1 MPKII
6 FTSRYL
12 RDAPPA
18 QLENYVR
25 YVSTREGVEKVE
37 GSRQNLP
44 ATAQQKDL
52 ARQIVR
58 DIPSAKEML
67 EYADFLLRPTMGN
80 ASEFISCALEQN
92 VDLIGSRENYVDY
105 IANRPRVERLGEHGL
120 FTDAG
125 KAVVLKQ
132 VQEEASAHK
141 GPVWT
146 HVISLRREDA
156 ARLGY
161 DSAAQWMAL
170 LRSKRAMLC
179 RHMKIASASLRWY
192 AAFHNEWHHPHV
204 HLMVYSAKD
213 NDGYLT
219 EKSIEAMRSEL
230 AHDIFRQDFAH
241 IYEKQNQSRA
251 DLKKGAADT
260 VQEMMDALRRSTVAS
275 TEIEKMMV
283 RLSERLQNT
292 GGKKVYGYL
301 KRDVKNLVDRIV
313 DELAKEEKVDALYRA
328 WGKWQDEILLT
339 YRNSMPPLP
348 PLSAQP
354 QFKSL
359 KNMVIAEAARL
370 GSGQFLFEDEA
381 WQEERESLFPDGAEL
396 PVGEGNAGQFPEDV
410 PDWFPEDIPDW
421 FPEDAHEQFPGNAPD
436 WPMEDADRTE
446 ASGGRAE
453 ERGSPG
459 EDGGSPN
466 FYAEWTKNY
475 KLARQYLYGSGNAV
489 QDFAQARAL
498 FWQEAEAGNALAMH
512 DLGRMCADGLGGD
525 ADQDAAQEWYAKA
538 LQAFHGAEKEAR
550 ERKRPYLQY
559 RIGKMYAAGLG
570 AGQDYGTAAGW
581 LSQAA
586 AAGHKYAQYSLAGLY
601 HRGQG
606 VAQDDT
612 EAFRLY
618 GCSAEQGNPYADF
631 ELAKM
636 YRDGIGTSKDSSQA
650 EICFQNAF
658 SGFLHL
664 EEKSGDDKLQYR
676 LGQMLHTGTGTDKDD
691 AAAADYWE
699 RAAKLGN
706 VHAQYA
712 LGKLWLE
719 NGSGNTAQAVRWIT
733 KAAEAGNAAAQYTLG
748 KLCLSGEAVE
758 KDAARAAE
766 LFTLSAGQGND
777 YAAYRLG
784 RLHLSGE
791 DLPRDER
798 EAVHWLT
805 FSAERGNPYA
815 QYALGK
821 LYLSGEDIPKD
832 LEKAVHWL
840 GQFAGQGNQYA
851 QYALGKL
858 YLSGEDIPKDLEKA
872 ISWLEQSAGQGNQ
885 YAQYA
890 LGKLYLCGK
899 DISRDREKAAV
910 YLQAA
915 AEQGNIYAAF
925 LLEHMD
931 AFRDPDLFLAATRLM
946 HRLEK
951 LLSEDVHRAAGGSP
965 FHIDRK
971 RRRRLSEK
979 KQAQGH
985 KRDDRE
991 PVQQQI

>member
-6 FTSRYL
+6 LTSRYL

-44 ATAQQKDL
+44 ATVQQKDL

-58 DIPSAKEML
+58 DIPSAKEIL
-67 EYADFLLRPTMGN
+67 EYTDFLLRPTMGN

-132 VQEEASAHK
+132 VQEEAAAHK

-179 RHMKIASASLRWY
+179 KHMKIDSANLRWY
-192 AAFHNEWHHPHV
+192 AAFHNEGHHPHV

-241 IYEKQNQSRA
+241 IYEKQNQTRT
-251 DLKKGAADT
+251 DLKKGAADV
-260 VQEMMDALRRSTVAS
+260 VQEMMDALRRSAVAS
-275 TEIEKMMV
+275 AEIEKMMV
-283 RLSERLQNT
+283 RLAERLQNT

-328 WGKWQDEILLT
+328 WGKWQDELLST
-339 YRNSMPPLP
+339 YRNSAPPLP
-348 PLSAQP
+348 PLSTQP

-359 KNMVIAEAARL
+359 KNMVIAEAVRL
-370 GSGQFLFEDEA
+370 GSDQFFFEDGA
-381 WQEERESLFPDGAEL
+381 WQEQEERESLFPDGVEL
-396 PVGEGNAGQFPEDV
+396 PDGEGTAGQFPEDAPEPFPKDV
-410 PDWFPEDIPDW
+410 PDW
-421 FPEDAHEQFPGNAPD
+421 H
-436 WPMEDADRTE
+436 MEDAN
-446 ASGGRAE
+446 RAE
-453 ERGSPG
+453 ESDNRAAERESPKD
-459 EDGGSPN
+459 DGGSLT
-466 FYAEWTKNY
+466 FYAEWNKNY
-475 KLARQYLYGSGNAV
+475 KQARRYLYGSGNVV
-489 QDFAQARAL
+489 QDFVQARSL
-498 FWQEAEAGNALAMH
+498 FRQEAEAGNALAMH
-512 DLGRMCADGLGGD
+512 DLGRMCADGLGQD

-538 LQAFHGAEKEAR
+538 LEAFHGAEKETK

-570 AGQDYGTAAGW
+570 TGQDYGTAAGW

-586 AAGHKYAQYSLAGLY
+586 AAGHKYAQYTLAGLY

-606 VAQDDT
+606 VAQDEA

-618 GCSAEQGNPYADF
+618 GCSAEQGNPYADY

-636 YRDGIGTSKDSSQA
+636 YRDGIGTQTDSSRA
-650 EICFQNAF
+650 DTSFQNAF
-658 SGFLHL
+658 SGFVYL
-664 EEKSGDDKLQYR
+664 EEKSGDDRLQYR
-676 LGQMLHTGTGTDKDD
+676 LGQMLHTGTGTERDD
-691 AAAADYWE
+691 NAAAAYWE

-719 NGSGNTAQAVRWIT
+719 TGEGNTAQAVRWIT
-733 KAAEAGNAAAQYTLG
+733 KAAETGNAAAQYTLG
-748 KLCLSGEAVE
+748 KLCLFGEVVE
-758 KDAARAAE
+758 RDAARAVE

-784 RLHLSGE
+784 RLYLSGD
-791 DLPRDER
+791 DLLRDER
-798 EAVHWLT
+798 EAARWLEQ
-805 FSAERGNPYA
+805 SANQGNQYA

-821 LYLSGEDIPKD
+821 LYLSGADIPKD
-832 LEKAVHWL
+832 VERAVCWLEQSAN
-840 GQFAGQGNQYA
+840 QGNQYA

-858 YLSGEDIPKDLEKA
+858 YLSGEDIPKDVEIA
-872 ISWLEQSAGQGNQ
+872 VHWLEQSADQGNQ

-899 DISRDREKAAV
+899 DIPRDREKAAV

-931 AFRDPDLFLAATRLM
+931 SFRDPDLFLAATRLM
-946 HRLEK
+946 HLLEK
-951 LLSEDVHRAAGGSP
+951 LLREDVQRAAGGSP

-991 PVQQQI
+991 PMQQQG

>member
-44 ATAQQKDL
+44 STAQQKDL
-52 ARQIVR
+52 IRQIVR
-58 DIPSAKEML
+58 DFPSAKEML
-67 EYADFLLRPTMGN
+67 EYTDFLLRPTMGN
-80 ASEFISCALEQN
+80 ASEFISCVLEQN

-132 VQEEASAHK
+132 VQEEAAAHK

-179 RHMKIASASLRWY
+179 KHMKIDSANLRWY
-192 AAFHNEWHHPHV
+192 AAFHNEGHHPHV

-219 EKSIEAMRSEL
+219 ERSIEAMRSEL

-241 IYEKQNQSRA
+241 IYEKQNQART
-251 DLKKGAADT
+251 DLKKGAADA
-260 VQEMMDALRRSTVAS
+260 VREMMDALRRSTAAS
-275 TEIEKMMV
+275 AEIEKMMV
-283 RLSERLQNT
+283 RLAERLQNT

-313 DELAKEEKVDALYRA
+313 DELAKEEKVDALYRT
-328 WGKWQDEILLT
+328 WGKWQDEILST
-339 YRNSMPPLP
+339 YQNSAPPLP
-348 PLSAQP
+348 PLSTQP

-359 KNMVIAEAARL
+359 KNMVIAEAVRL
-370 GSGQFLFEDEA
+370 GSGRFLFEDEA
-381 WQEERESLFPDGAEL
+381 WQEEGESLFPDGAEL
-396 PVGEGNAGQFPEDV
+396 SDGESIAGQFPEDA
-410 PDWFPEDIPDW
+410 PDWFPEDT
-421 FPEDAHEQFPGNAPD
+421 HEQFLGNVLD

-446 ASGGRAE
+446 ES
-453 ERGSPG
+453 
-459 EDGGSPN
+459 GGSPV
-466 FYAEWTKNY
+466 FYAEWTKDY

-489 QDFAQARAL
+489 QDFAKARSL

-512 DLGRMCADGLGGD
+512 DLGRMCADGLGQD

-538 LQAFHGAEKEAR
+538 LEAFHGAEKKAK
-550 ERKRPYLQY
+550 ERKRPYMQY

-570 AGQDYGTAAGW
+570 TGQDYGAAARWLAQAAG
-581 LSQAA
+581 
-586 AAGHKYAQYSLAGLY
+586 AGHKYAQYSLAGLY
-601 HRGQG
+601 RRGQG
-606 VAQDDT
+606 VAQDDVQ
-612 EAFRLY
+612 AFLLY
-618 GCSAEQGNPYADF
+618 GRSAEKGNPYADH

-636 YRDGIGTSKDSSQA
+636 YRDGIGTQKDGTQA
-650 EICFQNAF
+650 GAHFQDAF
-658 SGFLHL
+658 DGFLHL
-664 EEKSGDDKLQYR
+664 EEKSGDDRLQYR
-676 LGQMLHTGTGTDKDD
+676 LGQMLYTGTGTEKDD

-719 NGSGNTAQAVRWIT
+719 TRGGSPAQAVRWIT

-748 KLCLSGEAVE
+748 KLCLSGEIVE
-758 KDAARAAE
+758 KDAARAVE
-766 LFTLSAGQGND
+766 LFTLSAGQGNE
-777 YAAYRLG
+777 YASYRLG
-784 RLHLSGE
+784 RMYLSGE
-791 DLPRDER
+791 DIPRDER
-798 EAVHWLT
+798 EAVRWLAL
-805 FSAERGNPYA
+805 SAEKGNQYA
-815 QYALGK
+815 QYTLGK
-821 LYLSGEDIPKD
+821 LYLTGEDIPKD
-832 LEKAVHWL
+832 VEKAVCWL
-840 GQFAGQGNQYA
+840 GQSAGQGNQYA

-858 YLSGEDIPKDLEKA
+858 YLTGEDIPKDVEKA
-872 ISWLEQSAGQGNQ
+872 VCWLERSSNQGNQ

-899 DISRDREKAAV
+899 DIPRDRERAVV

-931 AFRDPDLFLAATRLM
+931 SFRDPDLFLAATRLM

-951 LLSEDVHRAAGGSP
+951 LFREDVHRAAGGSP